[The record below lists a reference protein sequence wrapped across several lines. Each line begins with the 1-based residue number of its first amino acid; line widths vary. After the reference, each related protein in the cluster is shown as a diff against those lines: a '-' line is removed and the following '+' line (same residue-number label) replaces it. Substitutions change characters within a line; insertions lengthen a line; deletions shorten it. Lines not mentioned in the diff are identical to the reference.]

1 MLLLRIIVLTVLF
14 ASYLWLWFYTND
26 LNFEYKLLKDQY
38 EDLSKEY
45 YRFRFETEEHFKKL
59 EVKYKCNYI
68 SFNKIKKEI

>member
-1 MLLLRIIVLTVLF
+1 MLLVTVLTLFF

-38 EDLSKEY
+38 ENLSKEY
-45 YRFRFETEEHFKKL
+45 YRFRFETEEHLKKL